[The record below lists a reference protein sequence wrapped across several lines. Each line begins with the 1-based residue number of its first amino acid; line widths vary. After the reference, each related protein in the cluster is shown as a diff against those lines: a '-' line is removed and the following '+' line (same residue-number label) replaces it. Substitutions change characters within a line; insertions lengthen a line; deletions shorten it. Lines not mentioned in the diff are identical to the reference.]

1 MRHLKY
7 RRIYKIRLY
16 GIKADNLF
24 VGSIA
29 RDAEHSAV
37 RIRQHVNMNERQER
51 REIRRRLSS
60 LYADAGYEVLIKG
73 IYGPRR
79 DI

>member
-1 MRHLKY
+1 
-7 RRIYKIRLY
+7 
-16 GIKADNLF
+16 
-24 VGSIA
+24 
-29 RDAEHSAV
+29 
-37 RIRQHVNMNERQER
+37 MNER
-51 REIRRRLSS
+51 REIRGGLCS